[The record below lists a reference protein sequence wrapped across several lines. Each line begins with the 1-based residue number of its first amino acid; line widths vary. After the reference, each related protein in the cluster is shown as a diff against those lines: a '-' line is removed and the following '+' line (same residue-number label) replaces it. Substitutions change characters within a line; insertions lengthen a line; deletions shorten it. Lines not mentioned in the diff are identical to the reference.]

1 MTKDAPFGAATVP
14 RSKGE
19 YDMRALHAA
28 TVLALALLATSCTE
42 APSSDGKAGSMGIF
56 GIVTGNGMVETESRG
71 LPGFTSVSLSGIG
84 SLRIHSG
91 AFKVEV
97 TSDSNIL
104 PYIVT
109 EVVGS
114 ELRIGMKPGIR
125 AYRPTRIEYDV
136 TLPAL
141 EGIGL
146 SGSGSVHI
154 DRSSGESFRAHI
166 SGSGSLEGELS
177 YGKASMGVSGSGA
190 YSLSG
195 DFGTLDLDIS
205 GSGSGVFSGT
215 AKTCLAN
222 ISGSGS
228 ISGKDFSIDALK
240 ATISGSGD
248 LELRVKERLQA
259 SVSGS
264 GSIGYWGKPTV
275 DAHTSGSGRIRSLGD

>member
-1 MTKDAPFGAATVP
+1 
-14 RSKGE
+14 
-19 YDMRALHAA
+19 MRALHAA
-28 TVLALALLATSCTE
+28 SVLALALLATSCVGSS
-42 APSSDGKAGSMGIF
+42 SSDGKAGGMGLL
-56 GIVTGNGMVETESRG
+56 GIVTGNGKVETESRG
-71 LPGFTSVSLSGIG
+71 LPGFSSVSLSGIG

-91 AFKVEV
+91 DFKVEV

-109 EVVGS
+109 EVVGT

-125 AYRPTRIEYDV
+125 TFRPTKIEYDV

-146 SGSGSVHI
+146 SGSGSIHI
-154 DRSSGESFRAHI
+154 DRFSGESFRAHI

-177 YGKASMGVSGSGA
+177 YEKASLGVSGSGA
-190 YSLSG
+190 YALSG

-205 GSGSGVFSGT
+205 GSGSGVFAGT

-275 DAHTSGSGRIRSLGD
+275 DAHTSGSGRIRSLDN